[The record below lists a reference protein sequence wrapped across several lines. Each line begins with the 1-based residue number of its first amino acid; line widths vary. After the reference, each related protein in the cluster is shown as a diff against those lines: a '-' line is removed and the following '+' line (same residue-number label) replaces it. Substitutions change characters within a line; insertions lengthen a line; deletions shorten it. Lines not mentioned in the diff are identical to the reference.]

1 MAVTHRPVRL
11 ALILLAAAI
20 VLAIVGAILKALRW
34 LLYVAV
40 VVLLV
45 AGLVR
50 WLSGSDSP

>member
-1 MAVTHRPVRL
+1 MTGIDRPVRL
-11 ALILLAAAI
+11 ALLLLAVAVA
-20 VLAIVGAILKALRW
+20 LAIVGAILRALRW

-50 WLSGSDSP
+50 WLVGSDTR

>member
-1 MAVTHRPVRL
+1 MARPNTPVRL
-11 ALILLAAAI
+11 ALLLLAVAV
-20 VLAIVGAILKALRW
+20 VLALVGAVLKALRW

-50 WLSGSDSP
+50 WLVGSDSR